1 MSVYS
6 ANMAHRSFIWQ
17 ITAVCFILGLILS
30 AAVVTASQVSH
41 SGKGPRIPGFSYDLN
56 NEFKQA
62 AEKKESEYES
72 VIKLKTEYISKLED
86 KLTRGTSASSL
97 IRKELQETQFNAGLT
112 DAIGPGIRITLT
124 DSQKPPVV
132 GNDGFKLSILI
143 HDSDINAVVNELKA
157 CGAEEIAVNHQ
168 RIVASTSIRCV
179 GPVVHVNGVPSAP
192 PYIIEAIG
200 DPEGLISGMNLPGGV
215 FTDLRRFDPD
225 MIHIVKQ
232 SVMRLPAFGGDP
244 KTRYAHAPAPS
255 AESDHDSAH
264 SDN

>member
-6 ANMAHRSFIWQ
+6 ANMNHRSFIWQ
-17 ITAVCFILGLILS
+17 ISAVCFILGLILA
-30 AAVVTASQVSH
+30 AAVVTSGQVAR
-41 SGKGPRIPGFSYDLN
+41 SGKGPRIAGFTYDLN
-56 NEFKQA
+56 IEFKQA
-62 AEKKESEYES
+62 TEKKESEYES
-72 VIKLKTEYISKLED
+72 VIKQKTELISKLED
-86 KLTRGTSASSL
+86 RLSRGNSASSL
-97 IRKELQETQFNAGLT
+97 IRKELEDTQFNSGLT

-124 DSQKPPVV
+124 DSLKPPVV

-157 CGAEEIAVNHQ
+157 CGAEAIAVNHQ
-168 RIVASTSIRCV
+168 RIVSSTSIRCV

-200 DPEGLISGMNLPGGV
+200 DPDGLMNGMNLPGGV

-232 SVMRLPAFGGDP
+232 SAMRLPAFGGDP
-244 KTRYAHAPAPS
+244 KMKYAHPPAPP